1 MSVAKVV
8 ELEILLWCC
17 GVVGRGGPPKVA
29 LCAESPLGWAL
40 TVEFVTPDALLAHG
54 LFNRRV
60 LPKLD
65 VGEVHRFL
73 WLHV

>member
-1 MSVAKVV
+1 MSITEVV

-17 GVVGRGGPPKVA
+17 GVVGRGGTPKVA
-29 LCAESPLGWAL
+29 LCAESPLSWAL
-40 TVEFVTPDALLAHG
+40 TFEFVTPDALLAHG

-65 VGEVHRFL
+65 VGEVNRFL
-73 WLHV
+73 RLHL

>member
-1 MSVAKVV
+1 MSVTEVV
-8 ELEILLWCC
+8 ELEILLMCC
-17 GVVGRGGPPKVA
+17 GVVGRGGTPKVA
-29 LCAESPLGWAL
+29 LSAESPLSWTL

-65 VGEVHRFL
+65 VGEVNRFL

>member
-1 MSVAKVV
+1 MSVTEVV

-17 GVVGRGGPPKVA
+17 GVVVGSGTTEVA
-29 LCAESPLGWAL
+29 LCAEGPVAWTL
-40 TVEFVTPDALLAHG
+40 TVEFITPDALLAHG

>member
-1 MSVAKVV
+1 MSVTEVV

-17 GVVGRGGPPKVA
+17 GVVGGGGTSEVA
-29 LCAESPLGWAL
+29 LSAESPVAWPL

-73 WLHV
+73 WLHM